1 MSFLI
6 GLQAP
11 VLGFCELSQSFFI
24 SEHHHDHAD
33 HGHDD
38 CLHHEDEKAPAPLD
52 HEHSFILLEINDF
65 SWSLKEPLKA
75 PSHEIDLLPFAELQ
89 AQRDLR
95 SLAFISAVVQP
106 PPQNRVPLYRLHSVL
121 RL

>member
-1 MSFLI
+1 MSISASLSPVLRKMSATVLLTVMSFLI

-75 PSHEIDLLPFAELQ
+75 PSHEIDLLPF
-89 AQRDLR
+89 
-95 SLAFISAVVQP
+95 
-106 PPQNRVPLYRLHSVL
+106 
-121 RL
+121 